1 MNNNEYEILQLIKNQ
16 RIENQRTLA
25 KMSNFSLGK
34 VNRLINKLIIE
45 GFLTSDLSI
54 TSAGKR
60 LFEEHKVNNA
70 IILAA
75 GYGMRMT
82 PINNDVPKALLQVKG
97 EVLIERIIQ
106 QLHDKQIYD
115 INIVVGFMKEKFE
128 YLIDKFGVN
137 LIVNPEYDRKNNLS
151 SLYLTNSRISNTYI
165 IPGDIWF
172 KINPFRINEFYSW
185 YMVSDELKNNQYYKA
200 SKTGKLLLTKNNE
213 LGNKAIGVAFISNK
227 DSDIIQNN
235 IKKLNGNARNIS
247 EFWEKSLLQ
256 KNKLLVAARIYPN
269 NEFSEINTYE
279 QLLELDRDSD
289 HLDNKAIEIIQSTF
303 SVDKDEIHNIKTLKK
318 GMTNRSFIFS
328 CKNKRYIMRIPGEGT
343 DELINREHEYEVY
356 KTIKDYHVG
365 EEILYFNKENGFKI
379 TRFIDNARNCDAQNW
394 DEVKKCMQFLKKFH
408 NLKLKVSHEFNLM
421 EQVNFYEGL
430 RKSNSMYD
438 DYDSTKKNII
448 ELYRFINECKPE
460 HCLTHID
467 ANPDNFIIKSD
478 NKILLIDWE
487 YAGMQDPHLD
497 IAMFGIYSLY
507 DGDEMDKL
515 IDIYFDGKCDLKDRA
530 KIYSYIAISGLL
542 WSNWCEYKR
551 ELGVDF
557 GEYSLRQYRYAKDYY
572 RKAKLLMGEIN
583 NE

>member
-34 VNRLINKLIIE
+34 VNRLINKLIME

-60 LFEEHKVNNA
+60 LFEEHRVNNA

-137 LIVNPEYDRKNNLS
+137 LIVNPEYDKKNNLS

-235 IKKLNGNARNIS
+235 IKKLNGNVRNIS

-289 HLDNKAIEIIQSTF
+289 HLDNEAIEIIQSTF
-303 SVDKDEIHNIKTLKK
+303 SVDKNEIHDIKTLKK

-379 TRFIDNARNCDAQNW
+379 TKFIDNARNCNAQNW

-430 RKSNSMYD
+430 RKSNSMYN
-438 DYDSTKKNII
+438 DYD
-448 ELYRFINECKPE
+448 
-460 HCLTHID
+460 
-467 ANPDNFIIKSD
+467 
-478 NKILLIDWE
+478 
-487 YAGMQDPHLD
+487 
-497 IAMFGIYSLY
+497 
-507 DGDEMDKL
+507 
-515 IDIYFDGKCDLKDRA
+515 
-530 KIYSYIAISGLL
+530 
-542 WSNWCEYKR
+542 
-551 ELGVDF
+551 
-557 GEYSLRQYRYAKDYY
+557 
-572 RKAKLLMGEIN
+572 
-583 NE
+583 